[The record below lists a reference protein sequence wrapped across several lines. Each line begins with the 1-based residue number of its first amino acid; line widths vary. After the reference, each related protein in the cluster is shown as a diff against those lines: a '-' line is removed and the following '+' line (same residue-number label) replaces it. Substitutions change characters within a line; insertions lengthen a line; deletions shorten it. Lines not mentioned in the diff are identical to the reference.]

1 MSEKEQ
7 IEDLKRK
14 LSEAHLANFKAE
26 EAHLKTRARLLEEL
40 DTLRATLRVERD
52 RADLI
57 CYKVRDLIQA
67 RAYNE
72 AAAYCT
78 QNLAR

>member
-14 LSEAHLANFKAE
+14 LSETYLANFKAE
-26 EAHLKTRARLLEEL
+26 EAHQKARARLIEEL
-40 DTLRATLRVERD
+40 DALRATLRVE
-52 RADLI
+52 
-57 CYKVRDLIQA
+57 QA